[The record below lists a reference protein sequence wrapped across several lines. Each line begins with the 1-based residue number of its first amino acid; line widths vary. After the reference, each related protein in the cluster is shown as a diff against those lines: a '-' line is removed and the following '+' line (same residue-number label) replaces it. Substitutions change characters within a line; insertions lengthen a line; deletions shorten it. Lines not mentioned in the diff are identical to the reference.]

1 MLNNKSTFLFVK
13 YEKKFSGVSGLG
25 NMVHMCRSRDDS
37 CLHLA
42 VQSNSL
48 DIVKFLVSEGADVN
62 ARNSSLTTPLLLS
75 CQHNSHVI
83 VKYLLD
89 K

>member
-1 MLNNKSTFLFVK
+1 MTNGCYQGVFSIYYPFGFL
-13 YEKKFSGVSGLG
+13 GLG
-25 NMVHMCRSRDDS
+25 SMVQVCRSRDDS

-48 DIVKFLVSEGADVN
+48 DIVKFLIDEGADVN
-62 ARNSSLTTPLLLS
+62 ARNSSLTTPLLLG
-75 CQHNSHVI
+75 CQHNSHMI
-83 VKYLLD
+83 VKCLLE

>member
-1 MLNNKSTFLFVK
+1 
-13 YEKKFSGVSGLG
+13 
-25 NMVHMCRSRDDS
+25 MVRICRSRDDS

-48 DIVKFLVSEGADVN
+48 DIVKYLLNEGADVN

-75 CQHNSHVI
+75 CQHNSHSI

-89 K
+89 Q